1 METGEEV
8 FRHASIASMF
18 LDRVRTDPDKPA
30 LCSKAQGAS
39 DFIWVTWAD
48 LLRDVYASVVLYE
61 RLEAFQPGDRV
72 VQIRDNSRQ
81 WITFDLATMFLKWWH
96 VPLSSH
102 LSNDQVVAIARHCK
116 PAMIV
121 ANPKAIHQHLLALH
135 DDSVCWT
142 VVDDESDDP
151 LADPAASLDE
161 VVRATSIDEM
171 LSFLQAKV
179 DALNPDDV
187 CSLVYTSG
195 TTGTPKGV
203 MLSHRNLAFDASSVV
218 HAYQEKP
225 ADKRLSF
232 LPFSHLYARTCD
244 VYTWIARGSQLV
256 LAKSRDTIL
265 ADCQA
270 TQPTLINGVP
280 YFYQKVAEGLKA
292 KGMLD
297 IDNSLRSALG
307 GEIRM
312 CASGGAPLT
321 TWTIHEYQ
329 KQSIT
334 ILEGY
339 GLTESSPVITVSTE
353 NAHRTGSVGKPIHGV
368 EIRVTKDGEV
378 ETRGPHV
385 MQGYYDDE
393 AATNEIMDGEWLRT
407 GDLGQIDDDGFLWIT
422 GRQKEMLVLST
433 GRKINPSTLELAI
446 SSDPLVAQVVV
457 CGEGEKC
464 LSALIVP
471 QPEQLR
477 ARIKEARLWVFS
489 KRQALAHP
497 RVRAWYRE
505 VIDRQLADRADFEQ
519 IGHFTILGQGFTPE
533 TGEMTP
539 KLSLRR
545 NTIAEN
551 YRGLIQQ
558 MYKPRKVSWFPW
570 QKR

>member
-18 LDRVRTDPDKPA
+18 LDRVRTDSDKPA
-30 LCSKAQGAS
+30 LCSKAQDAS

-96 VPLSSH
+96 VTLSSH

-116 PAMIV
+116 PAMII
-121 ANPKAIHQHLLALH
+121 ANPKAIRQHLLALH
-135 DDSVCWT
+135 HDSVCWT

-171 LSFLQAKV
+171 LSFLQEKV

-203 MLSHRNLAFDASSVV
+203 MLSHRNLAFDASAVV

-292 KGMLD
+292 NGMLD
-297 IDNSLRSALG
+297 IDNSLRNALG

-321 TWTIHEYQ
+321 TWTIDEYK

-353 NAHRTGSVGKPIHGV
+353 NAHRRGSVGKPIHGV

-385 MQGYYDDE
+385 MKGYYDDE
-393 AATNEIMDGEWLRT
+393 VATNEIMDGLWLRT

-433 GRKINPSTLELAI
+433 GRKVNPSTLELAI

-570 QKR
+570 QRR